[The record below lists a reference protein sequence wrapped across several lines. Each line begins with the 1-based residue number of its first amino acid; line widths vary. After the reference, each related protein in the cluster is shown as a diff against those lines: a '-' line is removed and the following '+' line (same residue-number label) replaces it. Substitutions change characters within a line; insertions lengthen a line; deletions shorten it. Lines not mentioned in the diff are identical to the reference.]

1 MVAGVTYINRQRGSE
16 IGSRNLA
23 VPTNTYIPTTVT
35 EVNSGATV
43 TVYDQDPSLRGKFDV
58 LYGNYPEM
66 DTEFNGVD
74 ITLNKRLSHRWM
86 MMGSASFGES
96 RGDIYGS
103 TFDLN
108 DPNNSFRRGLIG
120 NDVPFSLKLFGLYQL
135 PYGIQ
140 FSGTMQ
146 HFTGFP
152 ELTTVSVSSNTV
164 ALTRVTQRVTYEPRG
179 TTRLPDV
186 NLVDISVRKT
196 WTNGRYSVE
205 PIMDMFNVGN
215 VSTIRARSTQLGPS
229 YGVASDVVRG
239 RIIKVGLNVRF

>member
-1 MVAGVTYINRQRGSE
+1 
-16 IGSRNLA
+16 
-23 VPTNTYIPTTVT
+23 
-35 EVNSGATV
+35 
-43 TVYDQDPSLRGKFDV
+43 
-58 LYGNYPEM
+58 
-66 DTEFNGVD
+66 VD
-74 ITLNKRLSHRWM
+74 ITLNKRMSHRWM

-96 RGDIYGS
+96 LGDIYGS

-135 PYGIQ
+135 PRGIQ
-140 FSGTMQ
+140 VSGTVQ
-146 HFTGFP
+146 HFAGFP
-152 ELTTVSVSSNTV
+152 ELTTVSVGSNTV

-196 WTNGRYSVE
+196 WISGRYSVE
-205 PIMDMFNVGN
+205 PIMDMFNVFN

-239 RIIKVGLNVRF
+239 RIIKFGLNVRF